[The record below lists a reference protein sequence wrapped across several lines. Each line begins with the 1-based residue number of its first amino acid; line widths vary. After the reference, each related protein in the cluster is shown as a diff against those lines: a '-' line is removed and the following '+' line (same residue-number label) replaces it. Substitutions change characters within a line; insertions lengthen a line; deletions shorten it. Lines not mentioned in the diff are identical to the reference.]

1 MIQSN
6 HSMNEQRKRKVVKI
20 KFFTP
25 TAELKELTILQHI
38 ENNEDTTQKQLAEI
52 VGAAPSMINVYI
64 NDYEEKDYIIR
75 EYISAKTVKYK
86 ITAQGIRR
94 KNLLLIQYLHEL
106 MKLYKLAKENIEKFL
121 GDLEDKGYKNILLY
135 GAGEVAETILSVIRD
150 KEDFKMNIVGIVD
163 DDLYKQ
169 GNKLMGYDIISS
181 DGIGKYGHDAI
192 VITSYT
198 FEDEIRERLEELGYE
213 KGKVERFFG

>member
-1 MIQSN
+1 
-6 HSMNEQRKRKVVKI
+6 MNEQKRKVVKI
-20 KFFTP
+20 KFFTA

-64 NDYEEKDYIIR
+64 NEYEEKDYIIR
-75 EYISAKTVKYK
+75 QYISAKTVKYK

-121 GDLEDKGYKNILLY
+121 GDLENKGYKNILLY

-150 KEDFKMNIVGIVD
+150 KENFKLNILGIVD
-163 DDLYKQ
+163 DDYHKQ
-169 GNKLMGYDIISS
+169 GKKLMSYRIISS
-181 DGIGKYGHDAI
+181 DEISKYEHDAI

-198 FEDEIRERLEELGYE
+198 FEDEIRERLGQLKYSGD
-213 KGKVERFFG
+213 KIERFFG

>member
-1 MIQSN
+1 M
-6 HSMNEQRKRKVVKI
+6 VKI
-20 KFFTP
+20 KFFTA
-25 TAELKELTILQHI
+25 TAELKELTLLQHI

-64 NDYEEKDYIIR
+64 NEYEEKDYIIR

-121 GDLEDKGYKNILLY
+121 GDLEDKGYKDILLY

-150 KEDFKMNIVGIVD
+150 KENFKLNVLGIVD
-163 DDLYKQ
+163 DDYHKQ
-169 GNKLMGYDIISS
+169 GKKLMSYKIISS
-181 DGIGKYGHDAI
+181 GQISEFKHDAI

-198 FEDEIRERLEELGYE
+198 FEDEIRERLEKVGYDSS
-213 KGKVERFFG
+213 KVERFFG